1 MKSGG
6 SLATPRDEFELLC
19 ERCGYSIEGLPRE
32 TNCPECGR
40 PVVESLLEARPGSP
54 WQQRPDLRGWAATV
68 ALCLRSPRLA
78 ARTLRIET
86 ELSGKLRRINIR
98 AAAALLTVLPAATYT
113 TQLLRGEAPY
123 SMRELTWP
131 WAETAIQWLGLAGL
145 LVLWWVALSLTLAA
159 LTGTETWG
167 IRSYGRLH
175 AKRITPAV
183 ARTITAHATVGWV
196 VAALFVSGGFLLG
209 MLAYEVAMHHDVQP
223 LRGVM
228 MLAPIWMPT
237 ILGLVGLLAFESIVY
252 LGVLNCKFAN
262 RARPEVTPRH
272 RAASASTL
280 SPERQRDSTNPPG
293 PTPEPGA

>member
-1 MKSGG
+1 
-6 SLATPRDEFELLC
+6 
-19 ERCGYSIEGLPRE
+19 
-32 TNCPECGR
+32 
-40 PVVESLLEARPGSP
+40 
-54 WQQRPDLRGWAATV
+54 
-68 ALCLRSPRLA
+68 
-78 ARTLRIET
+78 
-86 ELSGKLRRINIR
+86 
-98 AAAALLTVLPAATYT
+98 VLPAATYG

-123 SMRELTWP
+123 TMRELTWP
-131 WAETAIQWLGLAGL
+131 WAESSLQWLGLAGL
-145 LVLWWVALSLTLAA
+145 LMLWWVVLSLSLAV

-223 LRGVM
+223 FRGVM

-252 LGVLNCKFAN
+252 LGVLHCKFAN
-262 RARPEVTPRH
+262 RARPGEAPRH
-272 RAASASTL
+272 GAAGVSTR
-280 SPERQRDSTNPPG
+280 SPDGQPSSETPPA
-293 PTPEPGA
+293 PSPEPGS